1 MVIADFR
8 TGFPEFASDVEY
20 PDALINFWATVAEK
34 MVVQGVWCD
43 MYTTGVQLYVA
54 HEITL
59 AKQNQMQAA
68 TGGLPGQGGGIASSK
83 TVGSVS
89 VTYDPNSTTEKN
101 AGWWNMTNYGKQFYR
116 LTQIFGSGCIQ
127 L

>member
-8 TGFPEFASDVEY
+8 TGFPEFANDVIY
-20 PDALINFWATVAEK
+20 PDSLINFWAAVAEK
-34 MVVQGVWCD
+34 MVVECVWQD

-59 AKQNQMQAA
+59 AKQNQQQAA

-116 LTQIFGSGCIQ
+116 LTQIFGAGCIQ